1 MSVARWLAVTVL
13 VAVATAAALQAA
25 SGATTDQEPQRVNA
39 TAAAVSAFQHQIE
52 AYLKV
57 RENAQAQVPKLDE
70 TNDPQKISSHER
82 ELAEEIRR
90 RRSDAEPGDIFVAE
104 FRPVLL
110 QLIRDDFARRSA
122 TDRKALVQELPA
134 KLQLTVNMT
143 YPTTLPLVTVPAKL
157 LRALPEL
164 PDGLEY
170 RILGRHLILRDV
182 KANLIVDF
190 VRDAVPTIP
199 S

>member
-1 MSVARWLAVTVL
+1 
-13 VAVATAAALQAA
+13 
-25 SGATTDQEPQRVNA
+25 
-39 TAAAVSAFQHQIE
+39 
-52 AYLKV
+52 
-57 RENAQAQVPKLDE
+57 
-70 TNDPQKISSHER
+70 
-82 ELAEEIRR
+82 
-90 RRSDAEPGDIFVAE
+90 
-104 FRPVLL
+104 
-110 QLIRDDFARRSA
+110 
-122 TDRKALVQELPA
+122 
-134 KLQLTVNMT
+134 MT